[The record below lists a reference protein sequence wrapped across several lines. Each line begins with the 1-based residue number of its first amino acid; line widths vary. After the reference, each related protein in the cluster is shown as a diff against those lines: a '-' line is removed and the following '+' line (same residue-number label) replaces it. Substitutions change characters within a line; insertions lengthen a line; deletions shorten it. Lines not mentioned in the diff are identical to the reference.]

1 MADNKVAIANI
12 AVLSLGQ
19 DLISSLTAN
28 EPMAKKLNAIFE
40 QTVLELEAN
49 DWFWNRHFEPRAITS
64 TSAGTPTTGRFKYG
78 YQIPSD
84 SVFLRGL
91 CDVFNE
97 DVRYRFERRGRYIV
111 TNQPSPIYLLYNEK
125 LVRDN
130 GDSDISLMPLWF
142 HRLIS
147 ARLAYILA
155 PNVTENQKLRGKIE
169 IEWSK
174 AYLHAREM
182 NGEDA
187 FVQDEQGDENWRDG
201 ARDVAK
207 FSRSIL

>member
-12 AVLSLGQ
+12 AILSLGQ
-19 DLISSLTAN
+19 DMISSLISN
-28 EPMAKKLNAIFE
+28 DKMAKKINAIFE
-40 QTVLELEAN
+40 QTVLELEAG
-49 DWFWNRHFEPRAITS
+49 DWFFNRHFEPRAITS
-64 TSAGTPTTGRFKYG
+64 SSAGKPTTGRFKYG
-78 YQIPSD
+78 YPIPSE
-84 SVFLRGL
+84 SVFLRGI
-91 CDVFNE
+91 CDRFNE
-97 DVRYRFERRGRYIV
+97 DVKYRYERRGKYII
-111 TNQPSPIYLLYNEK
+111 TDQPSPIYLLYNER
-125 LVRDN
+125 LVRGN
-130 GDSDISLMPLWF
+130 GESDISLMPLWF

-187 FVQDEQGDENWRDG
+187 YVEGEQGNENWRDG
-201 ARDVAK
+201 ARDIA
-207 FSRSIL
+207 LYL

>member
-1 MADNKVAIANI
+1 MADNKTAIAST
-12 AVLSLGQ
+12 ASLSLGQ
-19 DLISSLTAN
+19 DAISTFSATSN
-28 EPMAKKLNAIFE
+28 EPMAKKIWGIFE

-49 DWFWNRHFEPRAITS
+49 DWFFSRHFEPRAITS
-64 TSAGTPTTGRFKYG
+64 TTAGTPTHGRYKYG

-91 CDVFNE
+91 CDEYDE
-97 DVRYRFERRGRYIV
+97 DVRYRYERRGKYIV
-111 TNQPSPIYLLYNEK
+111 TNQVSPIYLLYNEK
-125 LVRDN
+125 LVRSN
-130 GDSDISLMPLWF
+130 GESDISLMPLWF

-147 ARLAYILA
+147 ARIAYILA

-187 FVQDEQGDENWRDG
+187 YVEGEQGNEDWRDG
-201 ARDVAK
+201 ARNTA
-207 FSRSIL
+207 LYL

>member
-1 MADNKVAIANI
+1 MPDNKVAIANVAI
-12 AVLSLGQ
+12 LSLGQ

-28 EPMAKKLNAIFE
+28 EVMAKKINAIFE

-49 DWFWNRHFEPRAITS
+49 DWFFNRHFEPRAITS
-64 TSAGTPTTGRFKYG
+64 TTAGTPTAGRFEYG
-78 YQIPSD
+78 YRIPSD

-91 CDVFNE
+91 CDAYNE
-97 DVRYRFERRGRYIV
+97 DIRYGYERRGRYIV
-111 TNQPSPIYLLYNEK
+111 TNQPSPVYLLYNEK
-125 LVRDN
+125 LVRSN
-130 GDSDISLMPLWF
+130 GESDISIMPLWF

-187 FVQDEQGDENWRDG
+187 YVKDEQGNEDWRDG
-201 ARDVAK
+201 ARDTA
-207 FSRSIL
+207 LYL